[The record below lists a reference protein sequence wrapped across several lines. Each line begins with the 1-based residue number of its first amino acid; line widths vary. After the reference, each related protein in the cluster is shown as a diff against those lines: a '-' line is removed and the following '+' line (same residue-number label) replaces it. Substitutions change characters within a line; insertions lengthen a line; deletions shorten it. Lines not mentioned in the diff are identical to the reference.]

1 MYFTRA
7 VGYVCTLLSDMNTYS
22 HYFSCKHRND
32 LHNSGEECV
41 GIWSTFLRHM
51 RTPSTRTPGRIN
63 PTREGVEIC
72 TGNNRHNSTVKVNQK
87 RKGVLSYM
95 RYTRAVVAVITFIY
109 ALPVRPNKYLL

>member
-1 MYFTRA
+1 MCGDLVDIFT
-7 VGYVCTLLSDMNTYS
+7 S
-22 HYFSCKHRND
+22 HVYTEYPQPN
-32 LHNSGEECV
+32 
-41 GIWSTFLRHM
+41 
-51 RTPSTRTPGRIN
+51 RIN
-63 PTREGVEIC
+63 PTREGVGIC